1 MSGVVV
7 IDPDDL
13 AELIEGA
20 VSRALAASRASSE
33 PVAEWLDAR
42 GVAEM
47 LGVHPR
53 SVAQYVR
60 RGLPCRRLGPKT
72 VRYERA
78 AVVAWIERK
87 GR

>member
-1 MSGVVV
+1 MSVVV

-13 AELIEGA
+13 HAMIAAEIR
-20 VSRALAASRASSE
+20 SALAERATTDDRPS
-33 PVAEWLDAR
+33 AWLNAR